1 METLDL
7 RVRADQNAGHRK
19 RRANYRAGDSPQYL
33 AKASVAAGYAAA
45 AAAKP
50 WDPMGQA
57 ADPSAGA
64 LKPRSSSPAT
74 TCAAPPRPP
83 QSHMRD
89 NTARTREAE
98 VDANGSKEET
108 VCAGAPI
115 VYTVLVPRRDRNRL
129 QCRTARCDVPSCFI
143 FWATLRA
150 GLTFFFI
157 QAINLSINQTCL
169 MGKSKSSNHF

>member
-57 ADPSAGA
+57 ADPIAGYPKTTPLVGGYHLRRA
-64 LKPRSSSPAT
+64 TGASPPPPISRARRDGKKVRSS
-74 TCAAPPRPP
+74 RG
-83 QSHMRD
+83 R
-89 NTARTREAE
+89 
-98 VDANGSKEET
+98 
-108 VCAGAPI
+108 
-115 VYTVLVPRRDRNRL
+115 
-129 QCRTARCDVPSCFI
+129 
-143 FWATLRA
+143 
-150 GLTFFFI
+150 
-157 QAINLSINQTCL
+157 
-169 MGKSKSSNHF
+169 